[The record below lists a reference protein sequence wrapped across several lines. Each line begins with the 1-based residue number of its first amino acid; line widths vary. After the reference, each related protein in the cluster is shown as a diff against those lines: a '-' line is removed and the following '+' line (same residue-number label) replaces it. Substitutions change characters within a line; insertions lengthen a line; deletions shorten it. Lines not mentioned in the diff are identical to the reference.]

1 MTGPRFFRTGA
12 PSRAVV
18 LNEGVDGVHDLGGKI
33 GFGPV
38 DRTAAEPA
46 FHEPWEGRVFGLATG
61 SMVAGLFGTPS
72 FRHGIERMDG
82 VHYLTSSYFEHWLTG
97 LGTLLVETGTCSP
110 DELVAGTGSF
120 PLSRPVHPD
129 PVLFAGPAQARFAV
143 GDDVRVLDRH
153 PTGHTRCPDYV
164 RSHVGVVIRV
174 DAPTNVPDLEAH
186 QAVLVTE
193 PTYGV
198 RFACRELW
206 GADAGPGESVTVD
219 LYDRYL
225 ERA

>member
-1 MTGPRFFRTGA
+1 MIA
-12 PSRAVV
+12 
-18 LNEGVDGVHDLGGKI
+18 VDGVHDLGGLL

-38 DRTAAEPA
+38 DRAPEEEA
-46 FHEPWEGRVFGLATG
+46 FHRSWEGRVFGMAIG
-61 SMVAGLFGTPS
+61 SMMAGLFGTPA
-72 FRHGIERMDG
+72 FRHAIERMDA

-97 LGTLLVETGTCSP
+97 LGTLLVETGTVSA
-110 DELVAGTGSF
+110 DELAAGTGSF

-129 PVLFAGPAQARFAV
+129 PVLFAGPADARFAA

-164 RSHVGVVIRV
+164 RGHVGVVIRV
-174 DAPTNVPDLEAH
+174 DGPTNVPELEAH
-186 QAVLVTE
+186 QGVLVTE

-198 RFACRELW
+198 RFTCCELW
-206 GADAGPGESVTVD
+206 GPDAGRGESVTVD

-225 ERA
+225 EPV